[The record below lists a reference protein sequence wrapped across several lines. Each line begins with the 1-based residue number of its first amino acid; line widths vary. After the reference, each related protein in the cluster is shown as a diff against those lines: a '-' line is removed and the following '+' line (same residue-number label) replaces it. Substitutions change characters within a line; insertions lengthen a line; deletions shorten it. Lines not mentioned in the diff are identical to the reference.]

1 MNSFK
6 LVQHN
11 VKSASF
17 IENNEKEK
25 IYKINY
31 EQRLSKE

>member
-17 IENNEKEK
+17 IENKEKEK
-25 IYKINY
+25 RY
-31 EQRLSKE
+31 RSWC